1 MKPKQLSVIDNF
13 ILEAPFATEFRR
25 LLHRLQQI
33 ERPTELKSLLIT
45 SSMLCEGKSTVCA
58 YLGITAAV
66 HKGIKT
72 LIIDCDLRRPTMHK
86 LFLLDRMHG
95 MTEILQEGFSPREA
109 VKKTS
114 VDKLDIITCGDYHPE
129 PTELLDVDAIAT
141 LIDDMKFYYDLILVD
156 TAPALPV
163 SDPMLLAPKL
173 DGVLLVVKAG
183 GTQREIVEQAVD
195 IIDPNRRRILGIVL
209 NNMDNTL
216 PYYHDYR
223 YYGYE
228 YQTRKT
234 KAKIAARARD
244 ERGRKSRQRGADP
257 DSQTD
262 ASRSH
267 TR

>member
-1 MKPKQLSVIDNF
+1 MRPKRLSVIDNF
-13 ILEAPFATEFRR
+13 RLEAPFATEFRR

-45 SSMLCEGKSTVCA
+45 SSMLSEGKSTVCA

-72 LIIDCDLRRPTMHK
+72 LIIDGDLRRPTMHK
-86 LFLLDRMHG
+86 LFLLARNRG
-95 MTEILQEGFSPREA
+95 MTEILKEGFSPRDA

-114 VDKLDIITCGDYHPE
+114 VDKLDVITCGDYHAE
-129 PTELLDVDAIAT
+129 PTELFDVDAIAT
-141 LIDDMKFYYDLILVD
+141 LVNDMKFYYDLILID

-183 GTQREIVEQAVD
+183 STQREFVERAIDIV
-195 IIDPNRRRILGIVL
+195 DPNRQRILGIVL
-209 NNMDNTL
+209 NNQNNTL

-234 KAKIAARARD
+234 QAKIAARARD
-244 ERGRKSRQRGADP
+244 RRGRKNPRRPQNP
-257 DSQTD
+257 DSQAD
-262 ASRSH
+262 AS
-267 TR
+267 